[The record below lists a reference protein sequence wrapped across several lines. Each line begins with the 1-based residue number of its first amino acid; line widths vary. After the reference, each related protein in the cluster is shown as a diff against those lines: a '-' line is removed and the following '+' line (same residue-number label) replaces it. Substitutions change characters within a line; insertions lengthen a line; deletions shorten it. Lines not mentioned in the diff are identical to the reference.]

1 MQQKTD
7 LPEPALQGPGWGKP
21 LYFFYIPAMSRR
33 TAQLFDLMFKSIIK
47 DASSSAIVLMI
58 NGIYKK
64 NYPLDTQVTIEPNEL
79 IKEHPKS
86 GKLEKIVSDIIITLH
101 SGNKKDTFI
110 MEAQIDDD
118 LEMMLRIFNYSTLI
132 ALEKRTVSDD
142 GSCMQIEM
150 PAPAIIYWETSKTK
164 DIVSI
169 KIKFPN
175 NKSVTYKI
183 PAFKVLRYSVSELGD
198 MALLLPFYILKIRR
212 ELERKGTDSAKRK
225 ALSKKLE
232 GYIVEIDKVLKRLKR
247 NNYITAKDAAMLLRR
262 LLNMNLELYGKYPEF
277 TEVDMTLKKLVET
290 GIDEAIDKAVAKAEA
305 KAEARTKSFSL
316 KQFAKAMKTGGE
328 AIDKIMHYTGL
339 SRREIMAL

>member
-1 MQQKTD
+1 
-7 LPEPALQGPGWGKP
+7 
-21 LYFFYIPAMSRR
+21 MSRR

-47 DASSSAIVLMI
+47 DASSCAVVHLI

-86 GKLEKIVSDIIITLH
+86 SKLEKIVSDIIITLH
-101 SGNKKDTFI
+101 SKDRKDTFI

-118 LEMMLRIFNYSTLI
+118 LEMMLRIFNYSTFV
-132 ALEKRTVSDD
+132 ALEKRTVSAD
-142 GSCMQIEM
+142 GSYMQIEM
-150 PAPAIIYWETSKTK
+150 PSPAVIYWETSKTK
-164 DIVSI
+164 DIVSV
-169 KIKFPN
+169 KIKFPD
-175 NKSVTYKI
+175 NKSVVYKI
-183 PAFKVLRYSVSELGD
+183 PAFKVLRHSVSELGD
-198 MALLLPFYILKIRR
+198 MALLLPFYILKIRK
-212 ELERKGTDSAKRK
+212 ELEKKGTDSAKRK

-232 GYIVEIDKVLKRLKR
+232 SYIVEIDKVLRMQKR

-305 KAEARTKSFSL
+305 NMKKLVETGIDEAIEKAEVKAEKRGLSRT
-316 KQFAKAMKTGGE
+316 AKAMKVSGE
-328 AIDKIMHYTGL
+328 AIDKIMRYTGL